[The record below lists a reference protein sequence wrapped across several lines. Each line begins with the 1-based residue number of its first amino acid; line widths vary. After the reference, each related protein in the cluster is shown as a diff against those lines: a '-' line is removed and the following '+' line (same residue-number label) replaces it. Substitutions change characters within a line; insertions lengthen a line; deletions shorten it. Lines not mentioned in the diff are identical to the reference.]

1 MSKRPPEPSSAAP
14 SDDAPDALVAAA
26 DQGHY
31 ERARALV
38 VAGADVNVTNAFG
51 DTALIAAARH
61 GNDAIVD
68 LLLRHGADANCEDRD
83 GDTAL
88 NIARHYGHEKTAMLL
103 IEHGSEEAEGPSAK
117 QLMMEALRYTQP
129 APLPR
134 VRLPSAVL
142 KDPYLELHRLSEVLS
157 HKTDGKGVFRMIAES
172 GRSILGADGCTLY
185 LVRDGELHV
194 EVLLS
199 QSLHLTLDA
208 SEKGGPLV
216 EATPIWRPD
225 GEIDETSLAAMCAA
239 TCEPVNVADV
249 RELPSWVRTRAFDER
264 LGYNTVSVLNMP
276 VLSRGRIFGVLQF
289 VNALDT
295 SGRVGPF
302 TKHHQAM
309 AHSVATLL
317 SLAPLLFGM

>member
-1 MSKRPPEPSSAAP
+1 VSKSPPVPYSAP
-14 SDDAPDALVAAA
+14 PDLNAPDALVTAA

-31 ERARALV
+31 EYARALV
-38 VAGADVNVTNAFG
+38 AAGVDVNMTNTFG

-61 GNDAIVD
+61 GHDAIID
-68 LLLRHGADANCEDRD
+68 LLLTHGADPNCEDRD

-88 NIARHYGHEKTAMLL
+88 NISRHYGHEKTAMLL
-103 IEHGSEEAEGPSAK
+103 IEHGAEEADGPSAK
-117 QLMMEALRYTQP
+117 QLMMDAMRYTQP

-142 KDPYLELHRLSEVLS
+142 KDPYLELHRLSEILS
-157 HKTDGKGVFRMIAES
+157 HKTDGKGVFRMIVES
-172 GRSILGADGCTLY
+172 ARAILGADGCTLY

-249 RELPSWVRTRAFDER
+249 RDLPSWTRARKFDER
-264 LGYNTVSVLNMP
+264 MGYNTVSVLNVP
-276 VLSRGRIFGVLQF
+276 VL
-289 VNALDT
+289 
-295 SGRVGPF
+295 
-302 TKHHQAM
+302 
-309 AHSVATLL
+309 
-317 SLAPLLFGM
+317 